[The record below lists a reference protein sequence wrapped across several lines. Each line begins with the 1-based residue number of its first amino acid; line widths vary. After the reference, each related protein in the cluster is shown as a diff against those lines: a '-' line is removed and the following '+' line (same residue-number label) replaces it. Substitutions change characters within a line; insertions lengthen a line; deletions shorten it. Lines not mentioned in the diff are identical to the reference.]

1 MDMTWLLNSI
11 CRSRYISL
19 GSVAFLIVAPAV
31 LCAFKYA
38 GDGLNADI
46 ILNQIMSAQ
55 KLTLFYWGQNRLLN
69 IVPFCLSFI
78 KWPLLNLFCLLLFST
93 TSFFAA
99 LYLSALF
106 ANRLLFSHSGH
117 KNGILLYL
125 GSIGVCAILFTNEAW
140 VSIVLWHF
148 EYTLSLVLLLVGGW
162 LYYGCKGA
170 SLSFFPLAFL
180 ALGLNP
186 ALLLLGLSVI
196 ALKVLVNRYFN
207 KLDVLFCGWI
217 VICFLFWWIAGG
229 VYGSNGDYSAILPA
243 NFQRGLE
250 KLLSRLFSDYLRPG
264 TFALMVVA
272 ALLLGLMRKY
282 NADIRGESSQEARRL
297 AAICI
302 IAAIV
307 YSIFIACIR
316 WVEMND
322 FAPRYLIPS
331 LLMAFFATQ
340 CMCVRYLC
348 GLTYKMCLSAA
359 CLLGLLLLFFF
370 WPSSFDLMGARIY
383 RDCEHVVS
391 PGERFYAGD
400 YWQTWA
406 CVSRDLNHGF
416 GSHGLSY
423 RSSSNR
429 ENIRLALD
437 QRLEKTQELELY
449 CLGAEPDVCQRDLA
463 EHLPDFELASIEQH
477 ESHSVLFIHRKGE
490 PGKGGKANSSR

>member
-1 MDMTWLLNSI
+1 MDMICQLNSI
-11 CRSRYISL
+11 CRSRYLNL
-19 GSVAFLIVAPAV
+19 GSAAFLILAPAV

-55 KLTLFYWGQNRLLN
+55 KLTLFYWGQNRLIN

-78 KWPLLNLFCLLLFST
+78 KWPLLNLFCVLLFST
-93 TSFFAA
+93 ASFFAV
-99 LYLSALF
+99 LYLAALF
-106 ANRLLFSHSGH
+106 ANKLLFPHSVL

-125 GSIGVCAILFTNEAW
+125 GSIGVCAVLFTSEAW
-140 VSIVLWHF
+140 ISIVLWHF

-162 LYYGCKGA
+162 LNYGRNGA

-186 ALLLLGLSVI
+186 ALILIALPVI
-196 ALKVLVNRYFN
+196 ALKILVNRYFT
-207 KLDVLFCGWI
+207 KRDLLFCGWI
-217 VICFLFWWIAGG
+217 ILCFLFWWMAGG
-229 VYGSNGDYSAILPA
+229 VYGSNGDYSAILAA

-250 KLLSRLFSDYLRPG
+250 KLFSRLISDYLRPG
-264 TFALMVVA
+264 AMLILVGA
-272 ALLLGLMRKY
+272 GLLLGLIRKN
-282 NADIRGESSQEARRL
+282 NADIPKESFRKANSI

-331 LLMAFFATQ
+331 LFMAFFATQ
-340 CMCVRYLC
+340 CICARFFLGVAHKIC
-348 GLTYKMCLSAA
+348 ISAA

-370 WPSSFDLMGARIY
+370 WPSSFDLMAARIY
-383 RDCEHVVS
+383 RDCNNVAP

-416 GSHGLSY
+416 HSQGLSY

-437 QRLEKTQELELY
+437 QGLGKTQELELY
-449 CLGAEPDVCQRDLA
+449 CLGAEPEACQRDLA

-477 ESHSVLFIHRKGE
+477 GSHSVLFIHRTAE
-490 PGKGGKANSSR
+490 TSNR